1 MRHFAV
7 AVGLLI
13 LIPLA
18 SFAEPGIY
26 GCPDIQTNL
35 DGCTRFKAPRETW
48 TNVSVS
54 PEVVIYVDKNT
65 IRRQGTYLKAWL
77 LWIVATDHQFND
89 HPYRSFK
96 ELSYFDCGLREN
108 SVKQRLYYSDEI
120 GEVPITDLTEYSSE
134 EAMQFT
140 RFAPHT
146 LGQSVIDFVCTKAI
160 VK

>member
-7 AVGLLI
+7 AVAL
-13 LIPLA
+13 LIPLVG
-18 SFAEPGIY
+18 FAEPEIY
-26 GCPDIQTNL
+26 GCSDIQSNL

-65 IRRQGTYLKAWL
+65 IRNQGKYIKAWL

-89 HPYRSFK
+89 RPYRSFK
-96 ELSYFDCGLREN
+96 ELSYFDCGVGEN
-108 SVKQRLYYSDEI
+108 SVKHRLYYSDEI
-120 GEVPITDLTEYSSE
+120 GEVPISDLTEYSGE

-146 LGQSVIDFVCTKAI
+146 LGQSVIDFVCTKAS